1 MSRTIDERVVE
12 MKFDNSDFEKN
23 VKQSMNTLDGLKKS
37 LNMDGTSK
45 GLNELADAAKGVS
58 FDKLGDAVDTVKGK
72 FSALEIAGITA
83 LVNITNK
90 AVDAGLSLAKSLSV
104 DQIASGWSK
113 YAEKTQA
120 IQTILSAVSQSGMDI
135 DDVTERIE
143 KLNWYTDETSYS
155 LTDMTN
161 NIGKFTA
168 NGVDLD
174 SATTAMIGI
183 SNWAALSGQHIQEA
197 SRAMYN
203 LSQALGTGSVQVRDW
218 MSIENA
224 NMATQ
229 EFKNLAIQVA
239 KTKGTV
245 NELGQV
251 IDQTTHKAKEDVVVT
266 AQTFRETLRYDWF
279 NKDVLI
285 DTLKIYGELT
295 EKVNTLFESFNGTRT
310 TSQILDDI
318 EAIHNGNQGII
329 DQYDAS
335 LIPLLNEL
343 ADSVGSVGWR
353 ALKAAQEAT
362 TFQQAIDSIKDAAS
376 TKWSSIFETIFGN
389 YDEARDLWTDLAEDL
404 YTVFADP
411 LDKLLA
417 DLKDAFSSPFE
428 QSLKEAGISAS
439 KFKDIFGD
447 VADSSGK
454 KISELVSETGNFEE
468 ALRDAVSTGKVGTEQ
483 LQEAIDKYIN
493 YIDQA
498 GKKVTGTS
506 DEVVGNVTASLDEI
520 KKAVWDVG
528 SGLYGSGEARIK
540 ALTEKFGEGSAKI
553 IQEALD
559 RTWDHMQG
567 NFTYEEY
574 SKYFDE
580 VCADMVDSLSGLSS
594 AQLEQMN
601 YTEEEIEQLKALKE
615 QFKEGKITAEQL
627 VEALAQPSGRW
638 LFTDSLRNM
647 MASFLNILG
656 AVRDAWDK
664 AFNANRAERIK
675 SFIVSFHN
683 FSTNLKA
690 LTEGAA
696 PKIEAVLTTI
706 FSAIQKVG
714 SAIGTIISK
723 VWNFTK
729 SLLTPLTSHLGE
741 LVTIIGTGL
750 ATAISWVDER
760 ATNLWNNIKSSDFYL
775 NISKWIDGIKEKLKS
790 LEFGSLE
797 ANLTAIQNYANKAAE
812 KVDGFFNNLFK
823 GSEEGKEV
831 PTFLESIGGAFLGV
845 KNKITGWVDELSNYL
860 TTHGKIGTF
869 VDQIVGSLQFLKEK
883 ISDYVHIKIFGDDPL
898 TSISDGLQRF
908 WKWINGWGISQ
919 KITAKLEN
927 IGIGFVNWGVQI
939 ENIWLHKIKP
949 VLKSIADYFK
959 DENNQIDFDK
969 IINVAKAGALLTF
982 ILSLSNFLN
991 AAARVRRKI
1000 GSIFTAIADRIRGGA
1015 SRLTVAFKDMA
1026 VAIGIITACVLALA
1040 ELEGRDT
1047 ELAKKAIKD
1056 VEIILWSMVGAFA
1069 VMKTLEHFL
1078 SGGAG
1083 GITATLKQFR
1093 IGLSPLAEAVLAVV
1107 GIAGS
1112 LYLVAAAVEKLK
1124 DFNFKEDWDAV
1135 AAVIALMAVMIAGLA
1150 ALKKVPGEMG
1160 FGSIAFMAIVV
1171 ALNMLL
1177 PVIEKFNDFPWAK
1190 MGKGIATVIIALGVI
1205 AVIFRTMSAKLPAN
1219 SKSTGVLG
1227 IAVALGVLIYSLKYL
1242 LPIIEQYNDMD
1253 WGKFRD
1259 GFGKIAIMLV
1269 VLVGAIILLEKSLK
1283 DVRGLSVL
1291 GIAATLAVLIGGVA
1305 ILGNMETSKMKQG
1318 VTALMEILIS
1328 LGVCLGLASK
1338 MSSGIGL
1345 ASIITLA
1352 VICAGLIF
1360 AIKYLSDSDVSWQ
1373 MAAAVGGGIGVALLA
1388 LAGSLKILSSIRG
1401 GAFNPLGAL
1410 EAIGLL
1416 CIAIVA
1422 IAATGAL
1429 VAWLAGILSDTQ
1441 FENVQTGMTR
1451 LADISDEIG
1460 QIIGGIVGGALA
1472 GIGQGILT
1480 TIENIG
1486 TSLSNFMDN
1495 AQPFFDD
1502 VKNLTGK
1509 HLAGTTILSAIIL
1522 EMATST
1528 LFANMSR
1535 LLGIFNGGFRGV
1547 GMALTR
1553 FANTSKGFFDLLKS
1567 LDDSDIK
1574 AAETLTNVINALSRI
1589 PTSGGILS
1597 WFTGSQESNM
1607 NAFGTGMKQ
1616 LASDFVDFAGLI
1628 KADEVTNSVRNK
1640 TQIMADCIS
1649 MLVSADIPTS
1659 GGLISL
1665 INGDLGLDD
1674 FGQGMTKLANW
1685 FAGGVEGGTNF
1696 ASLMSSESINESL
1709 KTSTQIMCDTIAIIL
1724 GTDIPKSGGFVQWIT
1739 GEAGEGLDRFGQG
1752 MVSLAK
1758 YFVEGDGFAKTI
1770 SDGSSYL
1777 TETLKTATQIMCDVI
1792 GIILGTDIPKSGGL
1806 WQSLFGEKNYGTFG
1820 ENLKTLGE
1828 AMAAYGQSIEG
1839 IPADLV
1845 EKSQI
1850 LVDAMNVLSGLNGEG
1865 ISTIA
1870 SEFKGGGLGGGVAQG
1885 YTSKLDGLGQQI
1897 LRFSES
1903 VAQLDFSAMINASDQ
1918 FNNLSKAIGDFM
1930 GTGFESYDF
1939 TANCVAMIENIAS
1952 GLTGNAS
1959 KLQETGK
1966 TLGEDVAKSFSAV
1979 DYYQAG
1985 YNSGKGIYDG
1995 VSTWRSSLLDIG
2007 TVLGSNANIGFGNQ
2021 SGGAYMAGY
2030 NAGRGFYEGTILWA
2044 QSCYNAG
2051 AYLASMTNAG
2061 YNNTLMI
2068 RSPSR
2073 VAMKAAG
2080 YYALGII
2087 KGLENSAS
2095 AVFNAGADL
2104 ANSTNNGF
2112 SEAISNLATAV
2123 NEDINTDPVITPV
2136 LDLSQIQNGISNLNS
2151 MFGGT
2156 SLGISSLGMADGI
2169 SARMS
2174 VSTIPTESTSGT
2186 GVDISRAITDAN
2198 AVQNSLL
2205 REEVGLLKQIIESG
2219 LSIDFDSRQIT
2230 TMVTKGQRQMARANG

>member
-58 FDKLGDAVDTVKGK
+58 FDKLGDAVDTVKTK

-183 SNWAALSGQHIQEA
+183 SNWAALSGQHINEA

-239 KTKGTV
+239 KTKGTI
-245 NELGQV
+245 NDLGQV

-295 EKVNTLFESFNGTRT
+295 EKVNTLYEAFNGTRT

-318 EAIHNGNQGII
+318 EAIHNGNRDII
-329 DQYDAS
+329 SDYDDS

-389 YDEARDLWTDLAEDL
+389 YDEARHLWTDLANDL
-404 YTVFADP
+404 YTVFAEP
-411 LDKLLA
+411 LDNLLA

-493 YIDQA
+493 YIEQA
-498 GKKVTGTS
+498 ENKVTGTS

-553 IQEALD
+553 IQEALE

-647 MASFLNILG
+647 MASFLNILE
-656 AVRDAWDK
+656 AVRKAWDK
-664 AFNANRAERIK
+664 TFNANRAERIK

-683 FSTNLKA
+683 FSTSLKA

-714 SAIGTIISK
+714 SAIGAVISK

-729 SLLTPLTSHLGE
+729 SLLAPLTSHLGE

-760 ATNLWNNIKSSDFYL
+760 ATNLWNNIKGSDFYL
-775 NISKWIDGIKEKLKS
+775 NISKWIDGIKEKLKG

-908 WKWINGWGISQ
+908 WKWVNGWGISQ

-1047 ELAKKAIKD
+1047 DLAKKALID
-1056 VEIILWSMVGAFA
+1056 LRTILIYMVAAFA
-1069 VMKTLEHFL
+1069 AMKLLEHFL

-1124 DFNFKEDWDAV
+1124 DFDWNKDKDAV
-1135 AAVIALMAVMIAGLA
+1135 IAVIALMAVMIAGLA

-1253 WGKFRD
+1253 WGKFAN
-1259 GFGKIAIMLV
+1259 GFGKIAIMLG

-1291 GIAATLAVLIGGVA
+1291 GIAATLGVLIGGVA
-1305 ILGNMETSKMKQG
+1305 ILGNMETSKIKQG
-1318 VTALMEILIS
+1318 VTALMGILIS
-1328 LGVCLGLASK
+1328 LGGSLALASNISK
-1338 MSSGIGL
+1338 VGL
-1345 ASIITLA
+1345 GSIIALA
-1352 VICAGLIF
+1352 VICAGLIY
-1360 AIKYLSDSDVSWQ
+1360 AVKYLSDSDVSWQ

-1401 GAFNPLGAL
+1401 GAL

-1441 FENVQTGMTR
+1441 FENVQTGMTH

-1486 TSLSNFMDN
+1486 TSLSNFMEN

-1509 HLAGTTILSAIIL
+1509 HLAGTTILTGIIL
-1522 EMATST
+1522 EMATSS
-1528 LFANMSR
+1528 LFANFSR
-1535 LLGIFNGGFRGV
+1535 LITIAPNGEGGFEGV
-1547 GMALTR
+1547 GKALSK
-1553 FANTSKGFFDLLKS
+1553 FAKSSKDFFDFLDT
-1567 LDDSDIK
+1567 LDDGDIK
-1574 AAETLTNVINALSRI
+1574 AAESLTNVIKALSRI
-1589 PTSGGILS
+1589 PTSGGIIS

-1758 YFVEGDGFAKTI
+1758 YFVEDDGFAKTI

-1777 TETLKTATQIMCDVI
+1777 TEKLKTATQIMCDVI
-1792 GIILGTDIPKSGGL
+1792 GIILGTDIPSSGGL

-1839 IPADLV
+1839 IPTDLV

-1850 LVDAMNVLSGLNGEG
+1850 LVDAMNVLSCLNGEG

-1903 VAQLDFSAMINASDQ
+1903 VAQLDFNAMINASDQ

-2061 YNNTLMI
+2061 YNNTLAI

-2156 SLGISSLGMADGI
+2156 SLGVSSLDMANGI
-2169 SARMS
+2169 SARIG
-2174 VSTIPTESTSGT
+2174 VSPISTESTSGT
-2186 GVDISRAITDAN
+2186 GADISRAITDAN

>member
-120 IQTILSAVSQSGMDI
+120 VQTILSATGLSI

-224 NMATQ
+224 NMATK
-229 EFKNLAIQVA
+229 EFKDLTIQVA
-239 KTKGTV
+239 KAQGRI
-245 NELGQV
+245 NEFGQV
-251 IDQTTHKAKEDVVVT
+251 IDQETGKVNENVKVT
-266 AQTFRETLRYDWF
+266 AETFRETLRYKWF
-279 NKDVLI
+279 DKNVLI
-285 DTLKIYGELT
+285 DTLKLYGSLT
-295 EKVNTLFESFNGTRT
+295 EQVNKVYEMSDKT
-310 TSQILDDI
+310 TSEILEDI
-318 EAIHNGNQGII
+318 EKIHNGSITMEDLNH
-329 DQYDAS
+329 YSREA
-335 LIPLLNEL
+335 IPILNEL
-343 ADSVGSVGWR
+343 AEQVGSVGWR

-376 TKWSSIFETIFGN
+376 TKWSSIFETVFGN
-389 YDEARDLWTDLAEDL
+389 YDEARHLWTDLANDL
-404 YTVFADP
+404 YTIFADP
-411 LDKLLA
+411 LDSLLE
-417 DLKDAFSSPFE
+417 DLDEAFNSPFE
-428 QSLKEAGISAS
+428 KLLKEAGISSS
-439 KFKDIFGD
+439 KFKEIFGD

-454 KISELVSETGNFEE
+454 KISELVDKTGNFEE
-468 ALRDAVSTGKVGTEQ
+468 ALRDAVSTGKVGTLE
-483 LQEAIDKYIN
+483 LQTAMAKYIE
-493 YIDQA
+493 YIEQA
-498 GKKVTGTS
+498 GNKVTGTS

-528 SGLYGSGEARIK
+528 SGLYGNGEARIK

-580 VCADMVDSLSGLSS
+580 VCADMVESLSGLSS
-594 AQLEQMN
+594 AQVEQMN
-601 YTEEEIEQLKALKE
+601 YTEEEIEQIKALNE

-664 AFNANRAERIK
+664 TFNANRAERIK

-683 FSTNLKA
+683 FSTSLKA

-696 PKIEAVLTTI
+696 PKITSILTTV

-714 SAIGTIISK
+714 SAIGTVISK

-729 SLLTPLTSHLGE
+729 SLLAPLTSHLGE

-750 ATAISWVDER
+750 ATAITWVDER
-760 ATNLWNNIKSSDFYL
+760 ATNLWNNIKGSDFYL

-860 TTHGKIGTF
+860 IAHGKIGTF

-927 IGIGFVNWGVQI
+927 IGIGFVNWGVEI

-1015 SRLTVAFKDMA
+1015 SRLTVAFKDIA

-1253 WGKFRD
+1253 WGKFAN
-1259 GFGKIAIMLV
+1259 GFGKIAIMLG

-1283 DVRGLSVL
+1283 DVKGLSVL
-1291 GIAATLAVLIGGVA
+1291 GIAATLGVLIGGVA

-1528 LFANMSR
+1528 LFANVSR
-1535 LLGIFNGGFRGV
+1535 LLGIFNGGFEGV
-1547 GMALTR
+1547 GKALSR
-1553 FANTSKGFFDLLKS
+1553 FAKSSKDFFDFLDT
-1567 LDDSDIK
+1567 LDDGDIK
-1574 AAETLTNVINALSRI
+1574 AAESLTNVIKALSRI
-1589 PTSGGILS
+1589 PTSGGIIS

-1758 YFVEGDGFAKTI
+1758 YFVEDDGFAKTI

-1777 TETLKTATQIMCDVI
+1777 TEKLKTATQIMCDVI
-1792 GIILGTDIPKSGGL
+1792 GIILGTDIPSSGGL

-1839 IPADLV
+1839 IPTDLV

-1870 SEFKGGGLGGGVAQG
+1870 SEFTGAGLGGGVAQG

-1903 VAQLDFSAMINASDQ
+1903 VAQLNFDAMINASDQ

-2151 MFGGT
+2151 IFGGT
-2156 SLGISSLGMADGI
+2156 SLGVSSLGMADGI